1 MTFGVEA
8 LVFFLLIFISTRR
21 YQKQLYFRFLPY
33 IIMFVFMAIRYD
45 YGDGKSYRMMFTYLH
60 NGINIKDIE
69 PLYVWVNRILPSFDA
84 VVIVTSLVYVFLF
97 YYVLSKVLT
106 YEQRGLALLVMVL
119 HPYIL
124 MIDMSAIRQSI
135 AIAIVF
141 CGVYIANRYKCTLFI
156 PFCLVATLFHKSAII
171 LLPIVF
177 LFEKRHFSKK
187 VKWILFSGTVFFLI
201 AAPKLV
207 KVIESILTALKLNTN
222 NYLAY
227 LYSGYTNG
235 NFAVVLSLL
244 IMLFFMLYDDEVE
257 KENAIYVKLSIIAM
271 IMEALQGSIQSLGRI
286 EMYFL
291 PFFIISVPL
300 IVKNTQQELNFSI
313 NGRILSLGKR
323 GMMVIEACFVL
334 MLLWKMSHFM
344 TPQYAY
350 HAIFS
355 R

>member
-1 MTFGVEA
+1 MTFVVKVI
-8 LVFFLLIFISTRR
+8 VFFLLILITTRR
-21 YQKQLYFRFLPY
+21 YQKHLYFRFLPY
-33 IIMFVFMAIRYD
+33 IIVFIFMAIRYD
-45 YGDGKSYRMMFTYLH
+45 YGDGKSYRIMFTYLH
-60 NGINIKDIE
+60 NGMNIKGVE
-69 PLYVWVNRILPSFDA
+69 PLYVWLNRILPSFEA
-84 VVIVTSLVYVFLF
+84 VIVVTSLAYVLLF
-97 YYVLSKVLT
+97 YYVISKVLT
-106 YEQRGLALLVMVL
+106 YEQRGLALLIMVL

-141 CGVYIANRYKCTLFI
+141 CGVYVANRYKSTLFI
-156 PFCLVATLFHKSAII
+156 PFCLVAALFHKSAII

-177 LFEKRHFSKK
+177 MFGKHHLSKK
-187 VKWILFSGTVFFLI
+187 SKWILFSGTVFFLV

-207 KVIESILTALKLNTN
+207 EAVESILAALKFNTN

-235 NFAVVLSLL
+235 IFAIILSLL
-244 IMLFFMLYDDEVE
+244 IMLFFMLYGDEVE
-257 KENAIYVKLSIIAM
+257 IENAIYVKLSIVAM
-271 IMEALQGSIQSLGRI
+271 ILEALQGSIQSLGRI

-300 IVKNTQQELNFSI
+300 IVKNAQQELTFSI
-313 NGRILSLGKR
+313 NGRVFSLDRK
-323 GMMVIEACFVL
+323 GMMVIETCFIL
-334 MLLWKMSHFM
+334 MILWKMSHFM

-350 HAIFS
+350 RTIFS